1 MTMIS
6 MFVTSIFYALIGI
19 VIARSASS
27 RMRFFDKTTGKTVE
41 NEKLETFIMTF
52 IAILWPFLVTIGL
65 ISKAIGGEKK
75 SK

>member
-6 MFVTSIFYALIGI
+6 MFITAIFYALIGI
-19 VIARSASS
+19 TIAKSASS
-27 RMRFFDKTTGKTVE
+27 RMRFFDKATGETIE

-52 IAILWPFLVTIGL
+52 IAILWPLLITIGL